1 MLNVRETLKTRVSP
15 RQLTLA
21 KILEVTNS
29 SVETGLSLRV
39 KALVDHARQALQGL
53 QESPPTLQD
62 VKDFF
67 EALSQKRGFKVWMVL
82 ILAAFISGVISRWWF
97 ASGGNAGMGGS
108 SVGGRPLWER
118 TQGRRNSVAN

>member
-1 MLNVRETLKTRVSP
+1 MRKYSKV
-15 RQLTLA
+15 
-21 KILEVTNS
+21 IDS
-29 SVETGLSLRV
+29 SVEIGLSLRV
-39 KALVDHARQALQGL
+39 KALVDHARQALQAL
-53 QESPPTLQD
+53 QESPPALQD

-67 EALSQKRGFKVWMVL
+67 DTLSQKRGFKLWMAL

-97 ASGGNAGMGGS
+97 ASGGNAGMGES